1 MGVFLHLRWGLF
13 RMGFDLGHAEAAK
26 AHAMVCDAL
35 PPTGPTMP
43 LAPASSR
50 YLRAGVLAAAI
61 LATPLLAEARRL
73 DRQLEALL
81 PTLAAGEAAEVIIS
95 FNGDGPLSTTQQQ
108 RLLSLGLKGLTMRSL
123 PIAGARATPA
133 QVQSLLAMPDVRSVW
148 LNAALS
154 YENREA
160 TALTGVDRLRTDA
173 GLRAG
178 TGLPFTGHG
187 IGVLVNDSGV
197 DGLHP
202 DIKFP
207 EHVKQNV
214 LAQTN
219 LHSLD
224 GMLPITYQ
232 EGVAN
237 TDLAG
242 GHGTHVAGT
251 IGGNGAASSGDFEGV
266 APGAGIIGYGSGAGL
281 FILDTVGGFDYA
293 LTHQA
298 QYNIRV
304 VSNSFGNTGDVGTA
318 FDPDDPTN
326 IATKALADRGVV
338 VVFSAGNSGAGEAT
352 ITGNFKKA
360 PWVVTVA
367 AGDKQGR
374 LADFSSRGENGR
386 GGDVVI
392 DGVTYSWV
400 DRPTVTA
407 PGVDI
412 VSTRASL
419 GSLDKTAAQGDIDA
433 LGPALAAS
441 YTTMSGTSMAAPHMS
456 GIVALMLEAN
466 PRMDWREVKRIVQE
480 TASNIPG
487 RAAWEAG
494 AGYVNAHSA
503 VQASLNAGSYGST
516 VNAARTFNAN
526 ARVSVGST
534 ADYPVE
540 FSPVGPN
547 EGVRFEVG
555 GDIALV
561 NARAN
566 VGENTVAISLTDPN
580 GKRYGS
586 SIALPVLGQ
595 NIAVS
600 APGVAG
606 TWTLTV
612 RGVGSV
618 SGTNLDPAKVTN
630 GYGVPGTVDVN
641 VKQLRTDGY
650 DGLAD
655 ISGHAARGFIEFG
668 VSNRLVDGDADGRFH
683 PDRTLTRG
691 ELANY
696 LVMGSGVRQ
705 FQPLYNASTFTDLSA
720 IDPVTA
726 FAEAATSK
734 GAAQRDLSH
743 RQDGVMGRLD
753 GAFRPADVVTR
764 VSLAYSLVQGLGLQ
778 NQAAASGDPLT
789 VLSEGKR
796 IPIEDAAAIPASLRG
811 YVQLALDLGVINA
824 RFAITQGPFDLQP
837 TLRAYFDP
845 GQVVTRA
852 AYAAAA
858 SRVFGVYAQ

>member
-1 MGVFLHLRWGLF
+1 MS
-13 RMGFDLGHAEAAK
+13 
-26 AHAMVCDAL
+26 
-35 PPTGPTMP
+35 
-43 LAPASSR
+43 LASRPASNR
-50 YLRAGVLAAAI
+50 YLRAGLLAAAI

-81 PTLAAGEAAEVIIS
+81 PTLAAGQAAEVIIS
-95 FNGDGPLSTTQQQ
+95 FNGNGPLTASQQQ
-108 RLLSLGLKGLTMRSL
+108 RLLALGLKGLTMRSL

-133 QVQSLLAMPDVRSVW
+133 QVQALLAMADVRSVW
-148 LNAALS
+148 LNAPLS

-160 TALTGVDRLRTDA
+160 TALTGVDRLRTDP
-173 GLRAG
+173 GMRIG
-178 TGLPFTGHG
+178 GMPVSGRG

-197 DGLHP
+197 DGTHP
-202 DIKFP
+202 DLKFP

-214 LAQTN
+214 AAQTN

-224 GMLPITYQ
+224 SMLPITYI

-237 TDLAG
+237 TDIGG
-242 GHGTHVAGT
+242 GHGTHCAGI
-251 IGGNGAASSGDFEGV
+251 IGGNGAASGGAQEGV

-304 VSNSFGNTGDVGTA
+304 ISNSFGNTGDVGTE

-326 IATKALADRGVV
+326 IATKALSDRGVV
-338 VVFSAGNSGAGEAT
+338 VVFSAGNAGAGEAT

-386 GGDVVI
+386 GGDVVV
-392 DGVTYSWV
+392 DGVSYTWM

-412 VSTRASL
+412 ASARASL
-419 GSLDKTAAQGDIDA
+419 GALDKTAAQDDA
-433 LGPALAAS
+433 ALLGPALAVH
-441 YTTMSGTSMAAPHMS
+441 YTHMSGTSMAAPHAA
-456 GIVALMLEAN
+456 GVVALMLEAN
-466 PRMDWREVKRIVQE
+466 PSMGWREVKRILQD

-494 AGYVNAHSA
+494 AGYVNAHAA

-526 ARVSVGST
+526 ARVSVGNS
-534 ADYPVE
+534 ADYTVD

-555 GDIALV
+555 SDIALV

-606 TWTLTV
+606 TWTLKV
-612 RGVGSV
+612 GGVGSV
-618 SGTNLDPAKVTN
+618 SGNNLDPAKATN
-630 GYGVPGTVDVN
+630 GYGAPGTVDVN
-641 VKQLRTDGY
+641 VKQLRTDGF
-650 DGLAD
+650 DGLGD
-655 ISGHAARGFIEFG
+655 IHGHAARGFIEFG
-668 VSNRLVDGDADGRFH
+668 VSNRLLDGDADGRFH
-683 PDRTLTRG
+683 PDRSLTRG

-696 LVMGSGVRQ
+696 LVTGTGVRQ
-705 FQPLYNASTFTDLSA
+705 FQPLHNASTFADLTA
-720 IDPVTA
+720 INPVTA
-726 FAEAATSK
+726 FAEAATAA

-743 RQDGVMGRLD
+743 RQDGVMGRLN
-753 GAFRPADVVTR
+753 GAFRPDDVVTR
-764 VSLAYSLVQGLGLQ
+764 VSLAYSLVQSLGLQ
-778 NQAAASGDPLT
+778 NQAAASGSTLT
-789 VLSEGKR
+789 VLSDGKR
-796 IPIEDAAAIPASLRG
+796 IAIEDAAAISGPLRG
-811 YVQLALDLGVINA
+811 YVQLALDLGLINA
-824 RFAITQGPFDLQP
+824 RFTVTQGPFDLQP
-837 TLRAYFDP
+837 VLRAYFDP
-845 GQVVTRA
+845 SQVVTRA

-858 SRVFGVYAQ
+858 SRLYGVYAQ